1 MYVRDSIR
9 IEIASLVLM
18 VMVTMAGAGER
29 PAITR
34 QEAELLEQVGV
45 IAETNQAAA
54 VSMLQEAQ
62 ERPRASAA
70 LDYSAGNLL
79 LSLGEFVAAQAAY
92 ETALEKHPDFLD
104 ARLGL
109 TRSLVV
115 QELWQ
120 EADTVARPLATTA
133 DASLDVLLMY
143 GYILVAQERFVSA
156 ETVYR
161 RAMLL
166 APDTQDAVMGLAQA
180 FLGQQRYSEAGSLLR
195 EWVQRSPADVSV
207 WQLLA
212 EVEWTAG
219 REDAALTVLETARRL
234 VPLSVPMVRMLGDLY
249 QSRGMSA
256 AAVWVY
262 ESVDTDWAD
271 EPAIVLRW
279 VEALLALDRVAE
291 AGERLDLVEGLNQT
305 ARYHE
310 VRMRWAQSVDE
321 PEAVREALQRWIELD
336 PTNESALL
344 AMGDAEAEG
353 GDLEAASLW
362 FDRARLAHSQ
372 SPAPLMRLARLA
384 LDRERFA
391 EAARWL
397 EQAHVL
403 TGDPQIERSLQQVR
417 RLADIQ

>member
-1 MYVRDSIR
+1 MHVRDTLR
-9 IEIASLVLM
+9 IEMAAWVLM
-18 VMVTMAGAGER
+18 AMVIVASAGER

-34 QEAELLEQVGV
+34 PEAEVLELAAA

-54 VSMLQEAQ
+54 VAMLQEAR

-79 LSLGEFVAAQAAY
+79 LSLGEFAAAQSAY
-92 ETALEKHPDFLD
+92 EAALKKHPDFRD
-104 ARLGL
+104 AKLGSA
-109 TRSLVV
+109 RSLLF
-115 QELWQ
+115 QELWP
-120 EADTVARPLATTA
+120 EADAVVRPLATA
-133 DASLDVLLMY
+133 AEASLDVLLMY

-180 FLGQQRYSEAGSLLR
+180 FLGQQRYSEAASLLR
-195 EWVQRSPADVSV
+195 EWVQRSPADASV

-212 EVEWTAG
+212 EIEWTAG

-234 VPLSVPMVRMLGDLY
+234 VPLSTAMVQMLGELY
-249 QSRGMSA
+249 QSRGMPA
-256 AAVWVY
+256 AAVRVY
-262 ESVDTDWAD
+262 ESFETDWAD
-271 EPAIVLRW
+271 TPAILLRW
-279 VEALLALDRVAE
+279 VEALLDLDRIAA
-291 AGERLDLVEGLNQT
+291 AGERLDLVEDVHQT
-305 ARYHE
+305 ARHHE
-310 VRMRWAQSVDE
+310 VRMRWAQAADE
-321 PEAVREALQRWIELD
+321 PEIIREALHRWIELD
-336 PTNESALL
+336 PTNKAALL
-344 AMGDAEAEG
+344 AMGDAEAEA

-362 FDRARLAHSQ
+362 YDRARLAHSQ
-372 SPAPLMRLARLA
+372 SSAPLMRLARLA

-403 TGDPQIERSLQQVR
+403 SGDPQIERSLQQVR